1 MRNLFLISLIS
12 LIFATI
18 SLNAQ
23 DVVPVIQ
30 SGHSGSI
37 MFVEWDNTGRYIA
50 SADDNNEIIIYDIVA
65 GKVFYRTK
73 FPGKKLLTGIKFDDD
88 GKLYASNTDNAI
100 CFDPTTL
107 ETSDASHGVPPKK
120 MSANFKIRNSSLK
133 NINGGSLFNRNA
145 YTKFTYAA
153 ESEDRKY
160 IIAGDENGGLY
171 FCNNLMNLQHFENV
185 HSLPIND
192 ISFSKQGNMVAIA
205 SADRSVSIW
214 RLPSYKMEKR
224 LVPRSFNIS
233 ALASSPD
240 SKSFAFGDE
249 LGYAYR
255 ITFTIDKLI
264 CEAVDTHDGQ
274 INDIQVSANSSV
286 AVTAG
291 SDNSA
296 AVVDFEN
303 KKVLQKF
310 KAQSSSGKVKQV
322 FDIKAIQEQAMKGND
337 MKDNMYDENVYSVA
351 VSPDGK
357 YIMYSA
363 GKYGLA
369 DPVLKYANISSLN
382 ILGAKN
388 ERVAKK
394 GIAAGMALPN
404 NIHIYKQMCFDT
416 TNNLYGIEADR
427 KIYRH
432 KPAALTGFGAGIECE
447 MSAMTE
453 ASNAENVLILRQKDE
468 PTMEDYYMLKIDPS
482 NGDVY
487 KCKGYEIER
496 LGKDGKNVTYKG
508 QYGYIS
514 DFIVMK
520 GQQFLIAAA
529 KDASLNIY
537 DIQSGKKL
545 LSIYVVDGGK
555 LIYVTPEHYYMAT
568 GDAITGLGYY
578 HEGRIYP
585 AEQFDIK
592 FNRPDLVL
600 KSLDVFDNEIIDVYK
615 SAYKKRIQ
623 RLGFTESMLN
633 GEMELPE
640 IKIMNMD
647 EIKLTTS
654 KSTID
659 TKLSMKDN
667 NYNLNRLNVYV
678 NDVPLYGT
686 NGMDLSDRYSRE
698 TMANIEIP
706 LSNGRNT
713 IQLSCVNEK
722 GMESLKE
729 EIEVFYEP
737 QGKKQKPTL
746 YLISLAVA
754 EYSQSEYN
762 LRYTINDGRGF
773 VKLFSEH
780 ADNFDHVVVD
790 SLYNANCTKQN
801 FLALKEKL
809 MKSNV
814 DDYVYVHIAGHGLL
828 DDDLNWY
835 FATQNIDF
843 FDPSVNGL
851 KYEDIEG
858 LLDGIP
864 ARNKMLLMDACHSGE
879 VDKQDGVDIA
889 EKADGDDTRGAVT
902 VSKRKKT
909 KNSLGNSFELMRLL
923 FSDLKK
929 GTGTVV
935 ISAASGGGYALENE
949 SIENG
954 IFTYC
959 LMDAFKKNKA
969 DKNKDKSISV
979 SELRNFI
986 FDGVNRMSEGKQQ
999 PTSRREN
1006 LQNDFNV
1013 K

>member
-1 MRNLFLISLIS
+1 MRNLFLISLFS
-12 LIFATI
+12 LICATI

-73 FPGKKLLTGIKFDDD
+73 FPGKKLVTGIRFDDD

-133 NINGGSLFNRNA
+133 NINGGALFNRNA

-233 ALASSPD
+233 ALAASPD

-255 ITFTIDKLI
+255 ITFAIDKLI

-508 QYGYIS
+508 QYGFIS

-600 KSLDVFDNEIIDVYK
+600 KSLDVFDNEIIEVYK

-713 IQLSCVNEK
+713 IQFSCVNEK

-737 QGKKQKPTL
+737 QSKKQKPTL

-790 SLYNANCTKQN
+790 SLYNVNCTKQN

>member
-73 FPGKKLLTGIKFDDD
+73 FPGKKLLTGIRFDDD

-416 TNNLYGIEADR
+416 TDNLYGIEADR

-468 PTMEDYYMLKIDPS
+468 PKMEDYYMLKIDPS

-600 KSLDVFDNEIIDVYK
+600 KSLDVFDNEIIEVYK

-986 FDGVNRMSEGKQQ
+986 FDGVNKMSEGKQQ

>member
-986 FDGVNRMSEGKQQ
+986 FDGVSKMSEGKQQ

>member
-1 MRNLFLISLIS
+1 MKNLFLISILS
-12 LIFATI
+12 IFCALSTI
-18 SLNAQ
+18 CAQ
-23 DVVPVIQ
+23 EVVPVIQ

-73 FPGKKLLTGIKFDDD
+73 FPGRKLITGIKFEED

-100 CFDPTTL
+100 CFDPNTL
-107 ETSDASHGVPPKK
+107 LTSDAPHGVPPKK
-120 MSANFKIRNSSLK
+120 MSPNFKIRNSQLK
-133 NINGGSLFNRNA
+133 RLSGGSLFNRNA
-145 YTKFTYAA
+145 YTKFTYVA
-153 ESEDRKY
+153 ESNDKKY

-171 FCNNLMNLQHFENV
+171 FCNNLMNLQHFENL

-192 ISFSKQGNMVAIA
+192 ITFSKDGNMVAIA

-214 RLPSYKMEKR
+214 RLPSYKLEKR
-224 LVPRSFNIS
+224 LIPRSFNIS

-240 SKSFAFGDE
+240 SKSFVFGDE

-255 ITFTIDKLI
+255 ITFMIDKLL
-264 CEAVDTHDGQ
+264 CDAVDSHDGQ
-274 INDIQVSANSSV
+274 VTDIQVSANSGV

-296 AVVDFEN
+296 AVVDFDN

-337 MKDNMYDENVYSVA
+337 AKNSIYDENVYSVA

-357 YIMYSA
+357 YIAYSA
-363 GKYGLA
+363 GKWGLA
-369 DPVLKYANISSLN
+369 DPVLKFANISGLK
-382 ILGAKN
+382 ILGSKE

-394 GIAAGMALPN
+394 GVAAGIAVPN
-404 NIHIYKQMCFDT
+404 NVHIFKQMCFDS
-416 TNNLYGIEADR
+416 TNNLYGIGETDR
-427 KIYRH
+427 KIYRY
-432 KPAALTGFGAGIECE
+432 KPTIAGYGAGLECE
-447 MSAMTE
+447 MGAMTE
-453 ASNAENVLILRQKDE
+453 SVKFENSLVLRQKEE
-468 PTMEDYYMLKIDPS
+468 PTMEDYYLVKIDPS

-487 KCKGYEIER
+487 KCKGYEVER

-508 QYGYIS
+508 QYGFIS

-578 HEGRIYP
+578 HEGKVYP

-592 FNRPDLVL
+592 YNRPDLVL
-600 KSLDVFDNEIIDVYK
+600 KSLDVFDNEIIDMYK

-623 RLGFTESMLN
+623 KLGFTESMLN

-640 IKIMNMD
+640 IKIMNSN
-647 EIKLTTS
+647 EIQLSTT
-654 KSTID
+654 KPTLD
-659 TKLSMKDN
+659 VKLSMKDD
-667 NYNLNRLNVYV
+667 NYNLNRLNIYV

-698 TMANIEIP
+698 TIVNSEIP
-706 LSNGRNT
+706 LSSGRNT
-713 IQLSCVNEK
+713 IQFSCVDEK

-729 EIEVFYEP
+729 EIEIYYDN
-737 QGKKQKPTL
+737 QNKKQKPTL

-754 EYSQSEYN
+754 NYEQSEYN

-790 SLYNANCTKQN
+790 SLYNSNCTKQN

-809 MKSNV
+809 MKSKV

-879 VDKQDGVDIA
+879 VDKQDGVEIA
-889 EKADGDDTRGAVT
+889 DKADGDDTRGAVT
-902 VSKRKKT
+902 VNKRKKT

-986 FDGVNRMSEGKQQ
+986 FDGVSKMSEGKQQ